1 MSNIDYTKFNFE
13 DFSKDTSFRRWVLH
27 KDEQAEEFWHDWLL
41 ANPDF
46 SQKIQLAKAFLYALE
61 EKDTDLDMVS
71 LETITDEVAVHPKKL
86 IPVWKRPVWRIAV
99 AVCLVF
105 GSGIWYYNTNKFRV
119 PKKIFETAPVF
130 SNASNEFIEKRN
142 LNKVNQSIT
151 LNDGSIVVLYPNSI
165 LRYPREF
172 EKSRREVYL
181 AGKAFFDVVKNPQK
195 PFWVY
200 TDHISTQVLGTSFLV
215 NAAKNKDIFVEVKSG
230 KVSVY
235 TRKDQE
241 RAKQNLFN
249 ESIGVILTPNQKVA
263 YSANEERL
271 LKTIVDQPVVL
282 VNLPPQDFI
291 FDEKPVSEV
300 FSILEK
306 IYGITVIYDGHVME
320 NCFLTANLSDESLF
334 KKLDLICKIT
344 HSSYEKTD
352 AQIVIHSKG
361 CLK

>member
-1 MSNIDYTKFNFE
+1 MNNTDYTKFDFE
-13 DFSKDTSFRRWVLH
+13 DFAQDTLFRKWILN
-27 KDEQAEEFWHDWLL
+27 KDEQAERFWQDWIN

-61 EKDTDLDMVS
+61 EKDIS
-71 LETITDEVAVHPKKL
+71 LNIETLESITDEVAVLSKKL
-86 IPVWKRPVWRIAV
+86 IPVWRIPVWQVAV
-99 AVCLVF
+99 AVSVIF
-105 GSGIWYYNTNKFRV
+105 GIGLWYVNSSKIGI

-130 SNASNEFIEKRN
+130 SNSNNDFIEKRN
-142 LNKVNQSIT
+142 LYKVNQKIT
-151 LNDGSIVVLYPNSI
+151 LNDGSIVTLYPYSI
-165 LRYPREF
+165 LRYPRQF
-172 EKSRREVYL
+172 EPSRREVYL
-181 AGKAFFDVVKNPQK
+181 AGKAFFDVVKNSQK

-215 NAAKNKDIFVEVKSG
+215 DAAKNKDVFVEVQTG

-241 RAKQNLFN
+241 RSKQNLFN

-263 YSANEERL
+263 YSTNEERL
-271 LKTIVDQPVVL
+271 LKSIVDQPVAL
-282 VNLPPQDFI
+282 VNLPLKDFI

-300 FSILEK
+300 FYLLEK
-306 IYGITVIYDGHVME
+306 MYGITVIYDFNVME
-320 NCFLTANLSDESLF
+320 NCYLTANLTDESLF

-344 HSSYEKTD
+344 HSTYEKTD
-352 AQIVIHSKG
+352 AQIIIHSEG